1 LSSTIAN
8 RLKNQTSTLVNTFS
22 SRADR
27 LKDRCE
33 FKALFK
39 HLYGEEWLE
48 AAKSFFNAKEGFAVG
63 IDGSMDYDER
73 LEMIL
78 FYICVTAYKCPIL
91 FDGKSINVNTKATER
106 DSRFTASAA
115 IPLWLDDTSYT
126 LNPLTS
132 TDVEFEFKQ
141 ALDRI
146 PYAIMTLGELSL
158 ALNIINQEDVKVLFL
173 DRPLAGTFGPAARD
187 LRLLLKLG
195 TSTLTEIET
204 KEGNLS
210 MLDLSLAS
218 VLGPGTLYI
227 PARPP
232 YLLYRAIQTL
242 IQRGELTKSE
252 LARELNLKDEEL
264 NKLVRKLNELNERY
278 NQQLLERSDL
288 TTIALKPQVKN
299 YWVRA
304 RAVAD
309 AVRKRV
315 FESEEHP
322 LQLHEDKWL
331 TVLDINA
338 VNVFL
343 IYELLQQAQKKGVL
357 VIGVTKDTVASDFTR
372 SIIPY
377 AIHQNILKSSDTPL
391 IRNDKAFLTILTSVN
406 EGFIET
412 PWRTLSYDVC
422 FTTLVKSGDQRA
434 PLRAAR
440 KVVFREKFLVKSYFQ
455 LKTFATDNRARSP
468 VFVYDRFYHPVFDEA
483 FCKPLNVLSRD
494 KVIQIEP
501 YVEDGGINPLDN
513 LILTIL
519 SHSDNPEVLEA
530 IGHNQLLYLADKAVK
545 AEVNLMRSMLRGVA
559 DLHLGTLTRKHRYFY
574 IAKGFRGAR
583 AEIEESR
590 RRAARV
596 GGLET

>member
-1 LSSTIAN
+1 LSGVIAS
-8 RLKNQTSTLVNTFS
+8 RLGNQTSTLVKSFTT
-22 SRADR
+22 RADR
-27 LKDRCE
+27 LKGRCE
-33 FKALFK
+33 FQALFK
-39 HLYGEEWLE
+39 RASGDEWLV
-48 AAKSFFNAKEGFAVG
+48 AARKFFDAQEGLAVG

-78 FYICVTAYKCPIL
+78 FYVCATAYKCPIR
-91 FDGKSINVNTKATER
+91 FDGKSVNVGVKAAER

-158 ALNIINQEDVKVLFL
+158 ALKTISQEGVKVLFL
-173 DRPLAGTFGPAARD
+173 DRPLSGTFGPAARD
-187 LRLLLKLG
+187 LRLLLRIG
-195 TSTLTEIET
+195 TSALTEIET
-204 KEGNLS
+204 QEGRVS

-218 VLGPGTLYI
+218 VLGPGTLYV

-232 YLLYRAIQTL
+232 YLLYRAIRTL

-252 LARELNLKDEEL
+252 LARELKIGDEEL
-264 NKLVRKLNELNERY
+264 HRLVKKLNEMNEHY
-278 NQQLLERSDL
+278 NQQLLEKCDL
-288 TTIALKPQVKN
+288 TSISLKPEVKD
-299 YWVRA
+299 YWA
-304 RAVAD
+304 RTKAVAE
-309 AVRKRV
+309 AVRRRV
-315 FESEEHP
+315 FESDEHP
-322 LQLHEDKWL
+322 LQLDEDKWL

-338 VNVFL
+338 VNIFL
-343 IYELLQQAQKKGVL
+343 IYELLHQTQKKRVL

-372 SIIPY
+372 SVIPY
-377 AIHQNILKSSDTPL
+377 AISQNILESGEAPL
-391 IRNDKAFLTILTSVN
+391 IRNDKAFLTVLTSVN
-406 EGFIET
+406 EEFIET
-412 PWRTLSYDVC
+412 PWRTLSYDIC
-422 FTTLVKSGDQRA
+422 FTTLVKSGEQRA

-440 KVVFREKFLVKSYFQ
+440 KIVFREKFLVKSYFQ

-468 VFVYDRFYHPVFDEA
+468 VFVYDRFYHPAFDET

-501 YVEDGGINPLDN
+501 YVEDGGVNPLDN
-513 LILTIL
+513 LILVIL
-519 SHSDNPEVLEA
+519 SQSDNPEVLEA

-545 AEVNLMRSMLRGVA
+545 AEVNLMRAMLRGIA

-583 AEIEESR
+583 SEIEESR
-590 RRAARV
+590 KRAARV
-596 GGLET
+596 GGLEA

>member
-1 LSSTIAN
+1 MSSAIAS
-8 RLKNQTSTLVNTFS
+8 RLDNQTSTLVKSFS
-22 SRADR
+22 IRADR
-27 LKDRCE
+27 LKGRCE
-33 FKALFK
+33 FQTLFK
-39 HLYGEEWLE
+39 RVCGDEWL
-48 AAKSFFNAKEGFAVG
+48 AAARSFFDVEEGLAAG

-78 FYICVTAYKCPIL
+78 FYVCATAYKCPIR
-91 FDGKSINVNTKATER
+91 FDGKDLKVDVRAAER
-106 DSRFTASAA
+106 YSRFTASAA
-115 IPLWLDDTSYT
+115 IPLWLDDTSYA

-158 ALNIINQEDVKVLFL
+158 ALKMIEEEAVKVLFL

-187 LRLLLKLG
+187 LRLLLRMG
-195 TSTLTEIET
+195 SSALTEVET
-204 KEGNLS
+204 QEGRVS

-218 VLGPGTLYI
+218 VLGPGTLYV

-232 YLLYRAIQTL
+232 YLLHRAIQIL
-242 IQRGELTKSE
+242 IKRGEMTKSE
-252 LARELNLKDEEL
+252 LARELKLGDEEL
-264 NKLVRKLNELNERY
+264 NKLVKKLNAMDERY
-278 NQQLLERSDL
+278 NHQLLEKCDL
-288 TTIALKPQVKN
+288 TTISLKPEVKG
-299 YWVRA
+299 YWA
-304 RAVAD
+304 RTKAVAE
-309 AVRKRV
+309 AVKKRV
-315 FESEEHP
+315 FEGDEHP
-322 LQLHEDKWL
+322 LQLDEDRWL

-343 IYELLQQAQKKGVL
+343 IYELLHRAQEKGVL

-377 AIHQNILKSSDTPL
+377 AMYRGILKDVEAPL
-391 IRNDKAFLTILTSVN
+391 IRNDKAFLTVLTSVN
-406 EGFIET
+406 DEFVET

-422 FTTLVKSGDQRA
+422 FTTLVKSGEQRA

-440 KVVFREKFLVKSYFQ
+440 KVVLREKFLVKSYFQ

-468 VFVYDRFYHPVFDEA
+468 VFVYDRFYNPLFDEA
-483 FCKPLNVLSRD
+483 FCKPLNVLSKD

-501 YVEDGGINPLDN
+501 YVEDGGVNPLDN
-513 LILTIL
+513 LILVIL
-519 SHSDNPEVLEA
+519 SQSDNPEVLEA

-545 AEVNLMRSMLRGVA
+545 AEVNLMRSMLRGIA

-583 AEIEESR
+583 SEIEESR
-590 RRAARV
+590 RRAARA